1 MKIPK
6 MGSVR
11 KELGRMKKNLRK
23 QTGLSKSRRRKRR
36 L

>member
-6 MGSVR
+6 LGSVR
-11 KELGRMKKNLRK
+11 KELGRIKKNLRK
-23 QTGLSKSRRRKRR
+23 QTGLSKPRRRKKR